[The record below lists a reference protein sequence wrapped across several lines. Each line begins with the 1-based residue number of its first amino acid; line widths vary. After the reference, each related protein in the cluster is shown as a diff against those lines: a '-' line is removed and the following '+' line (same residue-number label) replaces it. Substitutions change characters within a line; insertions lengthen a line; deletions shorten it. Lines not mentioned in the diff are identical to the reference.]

1 MVRRVHVAC
10 RPRGRACSPPRAG
23 SAPHPKTRCKC
34 SSRRSMRTECVPARL
49 RAAPAFRLA
58 AACIP
63 IATDAAVVPPKGL
76 TRTVAVRLLR
86 TVSSPSRSCP
96 RRSLR
101 PAATPPAG
109 AHPPHPPPPV
119 SRHCGY
125 VIRADTEL
133 FVRTAAISAHD
144 RRRSRPAAA
153 LGSALRPARPHSAPA
168 RRPRAPPAPAPA
180 GERAASNAKP
190 ASACRHFYQEV

>member
-1 MVRRVHVAC
+1 M
-10 RPRGRACSPPRAG
+10 AG
-23 SAPHPKTRCKC
+23 
-34 SSRRSMRTECVPARL
+34 
-49 RAAPAFRLA
+49 
-58 AACIP
+58 
-63 IATDAAVVPPKGL
+63 
-76 TRTVAVRLLR
+76 RLLR
-86 TVSSPSRSCP
+86 MVSSPSRSCP

-168 RRPRAPPAPAPA
+168 RRPRAPPVPAPA
-180 GERAASNAKP
+180 GEHTTSNAKP
-190 ASACRHFYQEV
+190 ASIRLRLSSLPAGGLSTPCFLQWAQFNRGPGPVCCGGARPGGRSDATRRRRPQRHRRPGNAPNPPHPSIISGC